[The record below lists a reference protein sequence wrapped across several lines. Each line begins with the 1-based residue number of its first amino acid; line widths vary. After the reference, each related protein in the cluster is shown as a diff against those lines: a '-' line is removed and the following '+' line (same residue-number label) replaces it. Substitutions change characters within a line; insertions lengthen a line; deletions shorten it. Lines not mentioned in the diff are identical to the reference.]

1 MQDHGR
7 KLWIDLLEDKKFP
20 SNVFAILYQYILD
33 KFLKYILNYRNKEFI
48 KEEVII
54 NYESNKLDKSEEQT
68 LGYVGINCLD

>member
-7 KLWIDLLEDKKFP
+7 KLWIDLLENKKFP
-20 SNVFAILYQYILD
+20 SNVFDILCQYILD
-33 KFLKYILNYRNKEFI
+33 NFLKHTLNYRNKEFI

-54 NYESNKLDKSEEQT
+54 NYESNKLDEPEEQT